1 MLSNYYEWIKTFH
14 IVAMTSWMAGI
25 FYLPRLYA
33 YHAEV
38 KVGSE
43 QDKTFQVMESR
54 LLRIIINPAMIATLI
69 LGLLLA
75 DIYGFRSLGVWF
87 HIKML
92 AVVILLAFHGLLAK
106 WRKDFVKGQNKKPAK
121 FYKIINE
128 VPVVFFIIIVSM
140 VVVKPFEN

>member
-1 MLSNYYEWIKTFH
+1 
-14 IVAMTSWMAGI
+14 
-25 FYLPRLYA
+25 
-33 YHAEV
+33 
-38 KVGSE
+38 
-43 QDKTFQVMESR
+43 
-54 LLRIIINPAMIATLI
+54 MIATLI

-140 VVVKPFEN
+140 VVVKPF

>member
-14 IVAMTSWMAGI
+14 IVAMTSWMAGM

-140 VVVKPFEN
+140 VVIKPFEN

>member
-14 IVAMTSWMAGI
+14 IVAMTSWMAGM

-106 WRKDFVKGQNKKPAK
+106 WCKDFVKGQNKKPAK

>member
-14 IVAMTSWMAGI
+14 IVAMTSWMAGM

>member
-14 IVAMTSWMAGI
+14 IVAMTSWMAGM

-106 WRKDFVKGQNKKPAK
+106 WRKDFVKGQNKKAAK

-140 VVVKPFEN
+140 VVIKPFEN

>member
-14 IVAMTSWMAGI
+14 IVAMTSWMAGM

-140 VVVKPFEN
+140 VVVKPFDN